1 MEKLIE
7 WLVGQV
13 WSIGLVVFAL
23 GAGVYFTIATRFL
36 QIRYFKEMIKLLF
49 EGKSSETGIS
59 SFQAFCLALS
69 GRVGIGNI
77 AGVATAIAFGGP
89 GAVFWMWVM
98 ALLGAASAFV
108 ESTLAQLYKSKVGNE
123 YRGGTPYFIEKGLK
137 VKWFAVVVA
146 IVVTISYG
154 VLLPGIQSSSIA
166 VGFENS
172 SGVSKYITGILLV
185 ILLAAI
191 IFGGVKRIAI
201 VSQTLVP
208 FMAIGYVVVTCI
220 VLIANVTEI
229 PHMFALIFSSAFG
242 INEMFGGIVGAAIAW
257 GVKRAVFS
265 NVAGVGEATYSSAAA
280 EVSHPAKQG
289 LVQAFSVY
297 IDTIVVC
304 TATALMILITGMYNV
319 IPDGKDAIVKTMGNV
334 EPGPIYTQQAVET
347 VVTGFGPLFVSIA
360 IFFFAFTTL
369 LAYYYI
375 AETTLTYLD
384 HKLKL
389 KWLKTVLKI
398 GFLIMVYIGSVES
411 ASLLWNLGDL
421 GIGSMAWL
429 NLLAILLLSKTALK
443 VLRDYETQKKEG
455 KDPVFNPKKVGIE
468 GVEFWEERCKE
479 VKDKTSKKSVPID
492 ESIKF

>member
-1 MEKLIE
+1 MRTTRKFDNSCPFFLYTKLLFQRMIRGIWMENLVE

-77 AGVATAIAFGGP
+77 AGVATAIAFGG
-89 GAVFWMWVM
+89 
-98 ALLGAASAFV
+98 
-108 ESTLAQLYKSKVGNE
+108 
-123 YRGGTPYFIEKGLK
+123 TPYFIEKGLK
-137 VKWFAVVVA
+137 MKWFAVIVA
-146 IVVTISYG
+146 VVVTLSYG

-172 SGVSKYITGILLV
+172 NGISKYITGIFLV
-185 ILLAAI
+185 MLLAAI
-191 IFGGVKRIAI
+191 IFGGVKRIAG
-201 VSQTLVP
+201 VSQMLVP
-208 FMAIGYVVVTCI
+208 FMAIGYVIVTCI
-220 VLIANVTEI
+220 ILIANVTEI
-229 PHMFALIFSSAFG
+229 PRMFALIFSSAFG
-242 INEMFGGIVGAAIAW
+242 VNEMFGGIVGAAIAW

-319 IPDGKDAIVKTMGNV
+319 IPEGKTAIVQNIGNV
-334 EPGPIYTQQAVET
+334 EAGPIYTQQAVET
-347 VVTGFGPLFVSIA
+347 VITGFGPIFISIA

-384 HKLKL
+384 RQLKYG
-389 KWLKTVLKI
+389 WLKPVLKF

-429 NLLAILLLSKTALK
+429 NLIAILLLSKTALK
-443 VLRDYETQKKEG
+443 VLKDYETQKKEG
-455 KDPVFNPKKVGIE
+455 KDPVFNPKNVGIE
-468 GVEFWEERCKE
+468 GLTFWEERSKE
-479 VKDKTSKKSVPID
+479 VERKSYCR
-492 ESIKF
+492 

>member
-1 MEKLIE
+1 MEKLVE

-13 WSIGLVVFAL
+13 WSIGLVIFAL

-108 ESTLAQLYKSKVGNE
+108 ESTLAQVYKSKVGNE

-137 VKWFAVVVA
+137 IKWFAVIVA
-146 IVVTISYG
+146 VVVTISYG

-172 SGVSKYITGILLV
+172 SGISKYMTGVFLV
-185 ILLAAI
+185 VLLAAI
-191 IFGGVKRIAI
+191 IFGGVKRIAA

-208 FMAIGYVVVTCI
+208 FMAIGYVIVTCI
-220 VLIANVTEI
+220 VLIANITEI
-229 PHMFALIFSSAFG
+229 PNMFTLIFSSAFG
-242 INEMFGGIVGAAIAW
+242 IDEMFGGIVGAAIAW

-304 TATALMILITGMYNV
+304 TATALMVLITGMYNV
-319 IPDGKDAIVKTMGNV
+319 IPEGKSAIVKNMGNV
-334 EPGPIYTQQAVET
+334 EAGPIYTQQAVET
-347 VVTGFGPLFVSIA
+347 VMTGFGPLFISIA

-384 HKLKL
+384 HKLKF
-389 KWLKTVLKI
+389 KWLKTILKF
-398 GFLIMVYIGSVES
+398 GFLIMVYVGSVES

-443 VLRDYETQKKEG
+443 VLKDYETQKKEG
-455 KDPVFNPKKVGIE
+455 KDPIFAPKKVGLE
-468 GVEFWEERCKE
+468 GVVFWKEKCKE
-479 VKDKTSKKSVPID
+479 GENEISRRKVPVDDSVKL
-492 ESIKF
+492 

>member
-1 MEKLIE
+1 MGKLVE

-13 WSIGLVVFAL
+13 WSIGLVIFAL

-108 ESTLAQLYKSKVGNE
+108 ESTLAQVYKSKVGNE

-137 VKWFAVVVA
+137 IKWFAVIVA
-146 IVVTISYG
+146 VVVTISYG

-172 SGVSKYITGILLV
+172 SGISKYMTGVFLV
-185 ILLAAI
+185 VLLAAI
-191 IFGGVKRIAI
+191 IFGGVKRIAA

-208 FMAIGYVVVTCI
+208 FMAIGYVIVTCI
-220 VLIANVTEI
+220 VLIANITEI
-229 PHMFALIFSSAFG
+229 PNMFALIFSSAFG
-242 INEMFGGIVGAAIAW
+242 IDEMFGGIVGAAIAW

-297 IDTIVVC
+297 IDTIVIC

-319 IPDGKDAIVKTMGNV
+319 IPEGKSAIVKNMGNV
-334 EPGPIYTQQAVET
+334 EAGPIYTQQAVET
-347 VVTGFGPLFVSIA
+347 VMTGFGPLFISIA

-384 HKLKL
+384 HKLKF
-389 KWLKTVLKI
+389 KWLKTILKF
-398 GFLIMVYIGSVES
+398 GFLIMVYVGSVES

-429 NLLAILLLSKTALK
+429 NLLAIVLLSKTALK
-443 VLRDYETQKKEG
+443 VLKDYETQKKEG
-455 KDPVFNPKKVGIE
+455 KDPIFDPKKVGIE
-468 GVEFWEERCKE
+468 DVVFWEEKCKE
-479 VKDKTSKKSVPID
+479 GKNEISRRKVPVDDSVK
-492 ESIKF
+492 F

>member
-98 ALLGAASAFV
+98 ALLGAASAFI

>member
-98 ALLGAASAFV
+98 ALLGAASAFI

-229 PHMFALIFSSAFG
+229 PNMFGLIFSSAFG

-384 HKLKL
+384 HKLKF